1 MSKKSKPLIQTLD
14 LDPVLTDCGKP
25 LMILHFKL
33 LIYSSIVTMLL
44 FTSFG
49 YTVITDCDV
58 AQPELI

>member
-1 MSKKSKPLIQTLD
+1 
-14 LDPVLTDCGKP
+14 
-25 LMILHFKL
+25 MILHFKL